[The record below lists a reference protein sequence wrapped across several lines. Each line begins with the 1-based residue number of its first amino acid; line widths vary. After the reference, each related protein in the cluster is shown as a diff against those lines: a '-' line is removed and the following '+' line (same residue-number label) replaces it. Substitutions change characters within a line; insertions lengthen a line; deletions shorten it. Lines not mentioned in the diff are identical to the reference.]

1 MASPPLSAAS
11 SKPSPSFEP
20 PGRASSRETSD
31 PGPHSSLGGNRIR
44 PRTTWASEE
53 EEFDRQ
59 QRLVHCHRTSYQ
71 RGARVGSVALALGYA
86 GVMAYT
92 YLRGKP
98 RMQTKSM
105 LLAMIFTAGFWVGM
119 EQQYLQCQ
127 MRMARE
133 MAEARGLTGVDE
145 DIYV

>member
-1 MASPPLSAAS
+1 
-11 SKPSPSFEP
+11 
-20 PGRASSRETSD
+20 
-31 PGPHSSLGGNRIR
+31 
-44 PRTTWASEE
+44 
-53 EEFDRQ
+53 
-59 QRLVHCHRTSYQ
+59 
-71 RGARVGSVALALGYA
+71 
-86 GVMAYT
+86 MAYT